1 MTQESKQTP
10 HSLNLKVG
18 DLVEIRQPLEI
29 LSTLDDSGALEG
41 LPFMP
46 EMLQYAGKR
55 FRVYK
60 RAHKACDT
68 IGWTGL
74 RKMKDAVHLDILRCD
89 GQSHDGCEAGC
100 LLFWKEAWLKQV
112 STGSPDPSLPSEEE
126 VHRAHDLLMQ
136 HTQSTERDE
145 QGQEIIRY
153 KCQATEM
160 GRATSPLPWW
170 DLRQFW
176 EDWSCGNVT
185 LRMMARSFFVALFNK
200 LQVIRR
206 GVQYPYI
213 EGFLTKTS
221 GEAIGLKAG
230 ELVRVKPKIEIMKT
244 LNKRNRNRGLSFDR
258 EMVKYCGG
266 TYRVQRRIYKIVNDQ
281 TKIMMRLPN
290 DCIVLDGVICQG
302 DLNKFCPRSI
312 LPYWRE
318 TWLER
323 VPPNSQERGA
333 TPSPIWREIWLDLT
347 TRNPQKTNS
356 ERDPG

>member
-1 MTQESKQTP
+1 MTQRSKQIP
-10 HSLNLKVG
+10 HSLELKVG
-18 DLVEIRQPLEI
+18 DLVEVRHPSEI
-29 LSTLDDSGALEG
+29 ISTLDDRGDLEG

-68 IGWTGL
+68 IAWSGL
-74 RKMKDAVHLDILRCD
+74 RKMKDAVHLEILRCD
-89 GQSHDGCEAGC
+89 GQGHDGCEAGC
-100 LLFWKEAWLKQV
+100 LLFWKEAWLKPV
-112 STGSPDPSLPSEEE
+112 STNSAPSPLPSEEE
-126 VHRAHDLLMQ
+126 VRQAHELLLR
-136 HTQSTERDE
+136 HTQSMEKDDE
-145 QGQEIIRY
+145 GQEVIHY

-160 GRATSPLPWW
+160 SRATSALAWW

-176 EDWSCGNVT
+176 EDWSCGNVS
-185 LRMMARSFFVALFNK
+185 LGMMARSFFIALFNK
-200 LQVIRR
+200 LQVMRR

-213 EGFLTKTS
+213 EGFLTKTA
-221 GEAIGLKAG
+221 GEGIGLKPG
-230 ELVRVKPKIEIMKT
+230 ELVKVKPKIEIMQT

-266 TYRVQRRIYKIVNDQ
+266 TYRVQRRIGKIVNDQ
-281 TKIMMRLPN
+281 TRTMMRLPN

-318 TWLER
+318 IWLER
-323 VPPNSQERGA
+323 VPPDSQERGT
-333 TPSPIWREIWLDLT
+333 TPLPIWREIWLDLT
-347 TRNPQKTNS
+347 SRNPRKRHS
-356 ERDPG
+356 EQEPE